1 MILIYGLDLSFN
13 STGITCMQMD
23 DSFVGEKITFGRVVY
38 DLKLTRKRHLGINTL
53 SYAMPHS
60 VTPSDLLLDPKD
72 ENNYTQT
79 ESTLRAIS
87 CSNAITSFCLS
98 TIKSDSKPNAIIVC
112 IENYIMPS
120 FGGPNSL
127 PEVSGLI
134 TLQAFVRK
142 FFLTFCHKYKITIK
156 MLTPSP
162 SSVKKMFAG
171 IGKAEKEQMY
181 DAFVKYWKGLILLP
195 TSSPDDVKHINDVI
209 DSFAM
214 TCWAYKSLI
223 NHKDNLYNVI

>member
-1 MILIYGLDLSFN
+1 
-13 STGITCMQMD
+13 
-23 DSFVGEKITFGRVVY
+23 
-38 DLKLTRKRHLGINTL
+38 
-53 SYAMPHS
+53 
-60 VTPSDLLLDPKD
+60 
-72 ENNYTQT
+72 
-79 ESTLRAIS
+79 
-87 CSNAITSFCLS
+87 
-98 TIKSDSKPNAIIVC
+98 
-112 IENYIMPS
+112 MPS

-127 PEVSGLI
+127 PEVSGLV

-181 DAFVKYWKGLILLP
+181 DAFVKYWNGLVLLP
-195 TSSPDDVKHINDVI
+195 TSTPDDVKHINDVI

-223 NHKDNLYNVI
+223 NHKDNLFNVI